1 MQGVGSWTLVK
12 EYMPCGQI
20 NKSRNIYTF
29 LRNTFR
35 KRGLEKKFAY
45 LKILLEAA
53 LIQYFPLE
61 LSHASV
67 QFSLVSQLCPTLCD
81 LMDHSMAS
89 LPVHCQLPEFT
100 QTYVHWVSDAM
111 QPSHPLLSPS
121 PPAFTLSQHQG
132 LFKMS
137 QHFPSGGQ
145 SIGGPTLQE
154 TWIPFLQGQIP
165 WRRDCKPLQYS
176 CLENPVDRRA

>member
-1 MQGVGSWTLVK
+1 MVK

-67 QFSLVSQLCPTLCD
+67 QFS
-81 LMDHSMAS
+81 HS
-89 LPVHCQLPEFT
+89 V
-100 QTYVHWVSDAM
+100 VSDSAT
-111 QPSHPLLSPS
+111 P
-121 PPAFTLSQHQG
+121 
-132 LFKMS
+132 
-137 QHFPSGGQ
+137 
-145 SIGGPTLQE
+145 
-154 TWIPFLQGQIP
+154 
-165 WRRDCKPLQYS
+165 
-176 CLENPVDRRA
+176 